1 MRLVV
6 ALIFLFKQCH
16 FLKVAYF
23 QVIFSPFLQEKAR
36 FEVKVSGTG
45 FPSFPY
51 KGKFHLFSVCTTF
64 MELHLTQKSDH
75 HFSDVEIAFLCQ
87 TQHKLMIS
95 T

>member
-1 MRLVV
+1 MNKQAFSLLENYFPAYKSKELRLLV

-51 KGKFHLFSVCTTF
+51 KGKFHLFCVCA
-64 MELHLTQKSDH
+64 LLLWNY
-75 HFSDVEIAFLCQ
+75 I
-87 TQHKLMIS
+87 
-95 T
+95 